1 MFEVYQRWQRELE
14 RQPVEFLGRR
24 ADGLLDVARA
34 SLAAYLNCPSSDLVF
49 VPNATSGVNVAARS
63 LDLQPG
69 DEILTTQHEYGACTY
84 TWQHTCARTGA
95 RLVEQAIPLPYTTPE
110 AFVDVFWQ
118 GVTPR
123 TRVIYLSHIT
133 SPTALIFPVEAI
145 CARARA
151 AGIITVIDGAHAPG
165 QIPLDLTQIGAD
177 YYTGNCH
184 KWMCTPKG
192 SAFLYV
198 RPEHQAQ
205 TDSVIV
211 SWGWGE
217 DATFISRNQQQGTR
231 DPAAYLSVPAGI
243 DFLAAHDWDSVRAC
257 CHDLGV
263 ELRQQ
268 IAALTG
274 CEQIAPDSWFA
285 QMFASPLP
293 PCDAEEIKARLY
305 DDYRIEVPVLTWQD
319 NQYVRASLQG
329 YNTREDGQRL
339 LEALR
344 ELLF

>member
-1 MFEVYQRWQRELE
+1 M
-14 RQPVEFLGRR
+14 
-24 ADGLLDVARA
+24 
-34 SLAAYLNCPSSDLVF
+34 
-49 VPNATSGVNVAARS
+49 PNATSGVNVAVRS

-84 TWQHTCARTGA
+84 TWQHACARSGA

-110 AFVDVFWQ
+110 AFVEAFWQ

-133 SPTALIFPVEAI
+133 SPTALIFPVAEI

-165 QIPLDLTQIGAD
+165 QIPLDLPKIGAD
-177 YYTGNCH
+177 FYTGNCH

-198 RPEHQAQ
+198 RPERQAQ
-205 TDSVIV
+205 TESVIV
-211 SWGWGE
+211 SWGWGD
-217 DATFISRNQQQGTR
+217 DATFISRNQRQGTR

-243 DFLAAHDWDSVRAC
+243 DFLAAHDWDSVRAR

-263 ELRQQ
+263 ELR
-268 IAALTG
+268 
-274 CEQIAPDSWFA
+274 EQIAELTRLRADCAGVVVRADVRRAAAALRPGRNQGAAVRRLPDRSAGADVGGSSIRARFA
-285 QMFASPLP
+285 
-293 PCDAEEIKARLY
+293 ARLQH
-305 DDYRIEVPVLTWQD
+305 P
-319 NQYVRASLQG
+319 
-329 YNTREDGQRL
+329 
-339 LEALR
+339 
-344 ELLF
+344 

>member
-1 MFEVYQRWQRELE
+1 MFDVYQQWQRELE

-24 ADGLLDVARA
+24 VGGLLDAAREP
-34 SLAAYLNCPSSDLVF
+34 LAAYLNCPVDDLVF
-49 VPNATSGVNVAARS
+49 VPNATSGVNVAVRS

-84 TWQHTCARTGA
+84 TWQHACARSGA

-110 AFVDVFWQ
+110 AFVEAFWQ

-123 TRVIYLSHIT
+123 TRVIYLSHVT
-133 SPTALIFPVEAI
+133 SPTALIFPVAEI
-145 CARARA
+145 CTRARA

-177 YYTGNCH
+177 FYTGNCH

-198 RPEHQAQ
+198 RPERQAQ
-205 TDSVIV
+205 TESVIV

-217 DATFISRNQQQGTR
+217 DATFISRNQRQGTQ

-243 DFLAAHDWDSVRAC
+243 DFLAAHEWDSVRTR

-263 ELRQQ
+263 ELREQ
-268 IAALTG
+268 IAELTG
-274 CEQIAPDSWFA
+274 CEPIAPDSWFA
-285 QMFASPLP
+285 QMFAAPLP
-293 PCDAEEIKARLY
+293 PCDPEAMKLKLY
-305 DDYRIEVPVLTWQD
+305 NDYRIEVPVLTWGD
-319 NQYVRASLQG
+319 RQYVRVSLQG

-344 ELLF
+344 ELLV